1 MKKYKAAILG
11 MGNMGR
17 AHAGSML
24 KLEDVELAALCSYP
38 KDDAEK
44 YAAEHELSCR
54 IYDDGFKMIEE
65 EDLDI
70 LYICLPPFAH
80 QGQLEAAAQKGINV
94 FIEKP
99 IALDVARGEAMAK
112 AVKDNHVYSQV
123 GYQMRFGGAV
133 RRFKEMLDSK
143 KAGKPTLYTANYE
156 CNSLHSPWWRD
167 AAKCG
172 GQVFEQVIHLYDMSL
187 YLMGNPKEV
196 SGFVANMCHQDV
208 EGYTIEDTSISNI
221 VYESGALGSISG
233 SNCAVKNQWNGKF
246 RIVCEKMVAEFTD
259 QNHAVFIYTD
269 GEEPRTEIVET
280 DDDVTFLEDT
290 YFLGV
295 VKGENPP
302 FADIEAGLTGL
313 KMVAGV
319 VESSKGNGKIVEIS

>member
-24 KLEDVELAALCSYP
+24 KMEDVELSALCSYP

-44 YAAEHELSCR
+44 YAAEHGISCR
-54 IYDDGFKMIEE
+54 IYDDGFEMIEK
-65 EDLDI
+65 EDLDL

-80 QGQLEAAAQKGINV
+80 QGQLEAAAKKGIHV

-99 IALDVARGEAMAK
+99 IALDTKRGESMVK
-112 AVKDNHVYSQV
+112 AVRENHVHSQV

-133 RRFKEMLDSK
+133 RRFKEMIENGT
-143 KAGKPTLYTANYE
+143 AGKPTLYTANYE

-167 AAKCG
+167 AEKCG
-172 GQVFEQVIHLYDMSL
+172 GQVFEQVIHLYDMSI
-187 YLMGNPKEV
+187 YLMGEPREV

-221 VYESGALGSISG
+221 VFESGALGSISG

-280 DDDVTFLEDT
+280 DDDVTYMEDC
-290 YFLGV
+290 YFLGTI
-295 VKGENPP
+295 KGENPP
-302 FADIEAGLTGL
+302 FADIEAGFTGL
-313 KMVAGV
+313 KMVSGV
-319 VESSKGNGKIVEIS
+319 VESSKKNGEIVEI

>member
-1 MKKYKAAILG
+1 M
-11 MGNMGR
+11 
-17 AHAGSML
+17 
-24 KLEDVELAALCSYP
+24 
-38 KDDAEK
+38 
-44 YAAEHELSCR
+44 
-54 IYDDGFKMIEE
+54 
-65 EDLDI
+65 
-70 LYICLPPFAH
+70 
-80 QGQLEAAAQKGINV
+80 
-94 FIEKP
+94 
-99 IALDVARGEAMAK
+99 
-112 AVKDNHVYSQV
+112 
-123 GYQMRFGGAV
+123 
-133 RRFKEMLDSK
+133 
-143 KAGKPTLYTANYE
+143 
-156 CNSLHSPWWRD
+156 
-167 AAKCG
+167 
-172 GQVFEQVIHLYDMSL
+172 
-187 YLMGNPKEV
+187 
-196 SGFVANMCHQDV
+196 

-269 GEEPRTEIVET
+269 GDEPRTEIVET